1 MLLLLSIAV
10 IIVVGVS
17 NVALL
22 LVHMYWMRQAY
33 WSHCS
38 LPHTMMCNASRSAN
52 DTEGNNSVAK
62 IVTVTAINQPMGN
75 LHHLE
80 TVTSIDQFMGSQLVA
95 TADESVQY
103 ELFKLFYAL
112 RYGVSNIRHWES
124 LHGYGEIALG
134 YLSILHWHGCEYCT
148 CSDIMADI
156 YALEYV
162 LHYVSTAHSSWA
174 ACDMYTCHVL
184 GYLYEHGIGVQRN
197 STMALQLYH
206 RAASSS
212 ETRGRRHMI
221 SLFRLSSFYEK
232 GVAVEQDQDAAF
244 EYLLMSADQGHG
256 PAQTDLGYFY
266 DHGIGVQMNS
276 TAAVHY
282 YRLAATQGNS
292 EAQYNLGLSY
302 FHGTGVDK
310 DVVVAAQY
318 FQSAA
323 DQGDAEARNNLAY
336 CFEEGIG
343 VDRDAAQAFN
353 YYSLAAE
360 QGNVK
365 AIFNL
370 GLCYDEG
377 VGVAKNER
385 RAFGY
390 YKLAARGGNQ
400 KAQYN
405 VGIHY
410 SRGIAVKRSPVK
422 ALQFFLLALEQQFT
436 PAQVRIGSYYQSG
449 VVLPRNSTEAGRLYQ
464 LAADK
469 GDADGQFHLAV
480 HHHLSGHD
488 VEAAKYYGLAA
499 IQNHFAARNNL
510 GVCYLYGT
518 GVSVNVTEGVRHIE
532 DAAVG
537 GDPDAQYNLGRC
549 YHYGIG
555 RQASI
560 VTAVRYYRLAAIQGK
575 AAAKAIVD
583 ENCREYGEEEEGI
596 NAAAAV
602 K

>member
-1 MLLLLSIAV
+1 MCLLKIYGPQLFLLDSSSLYCDMLLLSL
-10 IIVVGVS
+10 IIVVGMS

-22 LVHMYWMRQAY
+22 LVHMYWMRQTY

-38 LPHTMMCNASRSAN
+38 LPRTMKYNASRSAV
-52 DTEGNNSVAK
+52 GINSVVDQE
-62 IVTVTAINQPMGN
+62 IITTTDQPMSN
-75 LHHLE
+75 
-80 TVTSIDQFMGSQLVA
+80 QLVA
-95 TADESVQY
+95 TADESAQQH
-103 ELFKLFYAL
+103 ELFKLFYTL
-112 RYGVSNIRHWES
+112 RYGVSSIRHWES
-124 LHGYGEIALG
+124 LHGYGGIALG
-134 YLSILHWHGCEYCT
+134 YLSILHWHGCEYCA
-148 CSDIMADI
+148 CSSSMADRF
-156 YALEYV
+156 ALEYM
-162 LHYVSTAHSSWA
+162 LHYLTTPDSSWT

-184 GYLYEHGIGVQRN
+184 GYLHEHGIGIQRN
-197 STMALQLYH
+197 LTRALQLYH
-206 RAASSS
+206 RS
-212 ETRGRRHMI
+212 EAGGHHMI
-221 SLFRLSSFYEK
+221 ALFRLSSLYEK
-232 GVAVEQDQDAAF
+232 GVAVEQNGGTAF
-244 EYLLMSADQGHG
+244 EYLSLSAEQGHG
-256 PAQTDLGYFY
+256 PAQSDLGYFY
-266 DHGIGVQMNS
+266 DHGIGVRMNS
-276 TAAVHY
+276 TVAVHY
-282 YRLAATQGNS
+282 YRLAAMQGNS

-310 DVVVAAQY
+310 DVAVAVQY
-318 FQSAA
+318 FRSAA

-336 CFEEGIG
+336 CLEEGIG
-343 VDRDAAQAFN
+343 VDRDAGQAFK

-410 SRGIAVKRSPVK
+410 SRGIAVKKSVVK
-422 ALQFFLLALEQQFT
+422 ALRFFLLALEQQFT

-449 VVLPRNSTEAGRLYQ
+449 VVLPRNSSEAGRLYQ

-480 HHHLSGHD
+480 HHHLSGD
-488 VEAAKYYGLAA
+488 AVEAAKYYSLAA
-499 IQNHFAARNNL
+499 IQNHFGARNNL

-575 AAAKAIVD
+575 AAAKAIVE
-583 ENCREYGEEEEGI
+583 ENCREEDDDEEGGI
-596 NAAAAV
+596 NTIAV
-602 K
+602 M